1 MPLPIDPNS
10 VYKWG
15 DSGSWDIFWRSFEIV
30 FLQEGK
36 RAGERLF
43 ISYLWGIKAEM
54 EPIKCKLTMFW
65 RVRPILNLQTPYR
78 IWCLLVLLF
87 SCVSYFSLHIES
99 DFFCS
104 FCAKDVICGA
114 ILFLCIKDVPV
125 NCYQCVLE
133 KCRSKENSK
142 GKFSVTVIT
151 VRGEPKSNLKGCFF
165 TLLSSSWR
173 IDESVQSQG

>member
-1 MPLPIDPNS
+1 MQTDNFLESMPHIGPADAIVYS
-10 VYKWG
+10 V
-15 DSGSWDIFWRSFEIV
+15 F
-30 FLQEGK
+30 
-36 RAGERLF
+36 
-43 ISYLWGIKAEM
+43 
-54 EPIKCKLTMFW
+54 
-65 RVRPILNLQTPYR
+65 
-78 IWCLLVLLF
+78 LF

-114 ILFLCIKDVPV
+114 ILFLCIKDAPV

-151 VRGEPKSNLKGCFF
+151 VGGKVRSQKKKTILFGNP
-165 TLLSSSWR
+165 LSKNKF
-173 IDESVQSQG
+173 

>member
-1 MPLPIDPNS
+1 MQTDNVLESTSHIEPADAISNLMS
-10 VYKWG
+10 CSTV
-15 DSGSWDIFWRSFEIV
+15 V
-30 FLQEGK
+30 F
-36 RAGERLF
+36 
-43 ISYLWGIKAEM
+43 
-54 EPIKCKLTMFW
+54 
-65 RVRPILNLQTPYR
+65 
-78 IWCLLVLLF
+78 LF

-151 VRGEPKSNLKGCFF
+151 VGGEQKNNLRSCFF
-165 TLLSSSWR
+165 SHSFLSVEGLLKLCKVRDKIQIFLSSLFHRSFSK
-173 IDESVQSQG
+173 IG

>member
-1 MPLPIDPNS
+1 MQTDNVLESTPHIEPADAISNLMS
-10 VYKWG
+10 CSTV
-15 DSGSWDIFWRSFEIV
+15 V
-30 FLQEGK
+30 F
-36 RAGERLF
+36 
-43 ISYLWGIKAEM
+43 
-54 EPIKCKLTMFW
+54 
-65 RVRPILNLQTPYR
+65 
-78 IWCLLVLLF
+78 LF

-151 VRGEPKSNLKGCFF
+151 VEGEPKNNLRGCVFHSF
-165 TLLSSSWR
+165 LPLEGLLKLCKVTDKTQLFPFSLFHRSFSKT
-173 IDESVQSQG
+173 G

>member
-1 MPLPIDPNS
+1 MQTDNVLESTPHIEPADAIS
-10 VYKWG
+10 VLKYL
-15 DSGSWDIFWRSFEIV
+15 V
-30 FLQEGK
+30 F
-36 RAGERLF
+36 
-43 ISYLWGIKAEM
+43 
-54 EPIKCKLTMFW
+54 
-65 RVRPILNLQTPYR
+65 
-78 IWCLLVLLF
+78 LF

-151 VRGEPKSNLKGCFF
+151 VEGEQKNNLRGCVFHTPFFQLKDC
-165 TLLSSSWR
+165 
-173 IDESVQSQG
+173 

>member
-1 MPLPIDPNS
+1 MQTDNVLESTPHIEPADAISNLMS
-10 VYKWG
+10 CSTV
-15 DSGSWDIFWRSFEIV
+15 V
-30 FLQEGK
+30 F
-36 RAGERLF
+36 
-43 ISYLWGIKAEM
+43 
-54 EPIKCKLTMFW
+54 
-65 RVRPILNLQTPYR
+65 
-78 IWCLLVLLF
+78 LF
-87 SCVSYFSLHIES
+87 SCVLYFFLHIES

-151 VRGEPKSNLKGCFF
+151 VEGEPKNNLRGCVSHTPFF
-165 TLLSSSWR
+165 QLK
-173 IDESVQSQG
+173 DC